1 MLRPATADDVAAIE
15 AIVEAAY
22 SPYIERIGRRPGP
35 MLEDYHQ
42 RVNAG
47 GVHVLDNGG
56 RVQGFII
63 LVDTDTGLL
72 LDNLAVAPHAQG
84 LGLGRVLMDFAER
97 QALDAGYTAIRLY
110 TNEAMSENLALYT
123 RRGYQET
130 HRAEEHGLRRV
141 YMSKHLQENVMENT
155 WLAQAKRLQALASTG
170 LHFCTDDF
178 ERERL
183 EEIAEIAH
191 SMLAQLGNVPL
202 ERITGLVTDFA
213 QRYST
218 PMIDVRG
225 AVIEGER
232 ILLVRELTDGCWAL
246 PGGYADIG
254 LSAAENIIKE
264 IREEAGLS
272 VTARALYSVTH
283 KAKGAYRPDVR
294 DFYKLYFLC
303 DRVDQLAPV
312 AGFETTD
319 VGFFALDE
327 LPPLSRGRTIESDL
341 EAAFAFHR
349 GETTQTLFD

>member
-1 MLRPATADDVAAIE
+1 M
-15 AIVEAAY
+15 
-22 SPYIERIGRRPGP
+22 
-35 MLEDYHQ
+35 
-42 RVNAG
+42 
-47 GVHVLDNGG
+47 
-56 RVQGFII
+56 
-63 LVDTDTGLL
+63 
-72 LDNLAVAPHAQG
+72 
-84 LGLGRVLMDFAER
+84 
-97 QALDAGYTAIRLY
+97 
-110 TNEAMSENLALYT
+110 ENL
-123 RRGYQET
+123 
-130 HRAEEHGLRRV
+130 
-141 YMSKHLQENVMENT
+141 

-191 SMLAQLGNVPL
+191 SMLAQLADVPL
-202 ERITGLVTDFA
+202 ARITGLVPDFA
-213 QRYST
+213 KRYST

-225 AVIEGER
+225 AVIEGDR

-254 LSAAENIIKE
+254 LSAAENIVKE
-264 IREEAGLS
+264 IREEAGLT

-283 KAKGAYRPDVR
+283 KAKGLYRPDVR

-303 DRVDQLAPV
+303 ESVDQSAPM

-319 VGFFALDE
+319 VGFFRLDA

>member
-1 MLRPATADDVAAIE
+1 
-15 AIVEAAY
+15 
-22 SPYIERIGRRPGP
+22 
-35 MLEDYHQ
+35 
-42 RVNAG
+42 
-47 GVHVLDNGG
+47 
-56 RVQGFII
+56 
-63 LVDTDTGLL
+63 
-72 LDNLAVAPHAQG
+72 
-84 LGLGRVLMDFAER
+84 
-97 QALDAGYTAIRLY
+97 
-110 TNEAMSENLALYT
+110 
-123 RRGYQET
+123 
-130 HRAEEHGLRRV
+130 
-141 YMSKHLQENVMENT
+141 MENT

-225 AVIEGER
+225 AVIEGDR

-254 LSAAENIIKE
+254 LSAAENIVKE
-264 IREEAGLS
+264 IREEAGLA

-283 KAKGAYRPDVR
+283 KAKGLYRPDVR

-303 DRVDQLAPV
+303 EPVDQSAPM
-312 AGFETTD
+312 AGFETTE
-319 VGFFALDE
+319 VGFFRLDE

-349 GETTQTLFD
+349 GETTSTLFD